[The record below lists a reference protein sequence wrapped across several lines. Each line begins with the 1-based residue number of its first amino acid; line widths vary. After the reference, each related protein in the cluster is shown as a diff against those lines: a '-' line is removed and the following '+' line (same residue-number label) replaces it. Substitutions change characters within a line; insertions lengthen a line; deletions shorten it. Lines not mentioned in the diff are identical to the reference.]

1 MRTSSTETQRS
12 LWDSDEE
19 SLEERRR
26 REDDLWSDHA
36 DSDFHQRDWRP
47 PSPSSPSLPPPPQED
62 DDDED
67 DLNNIIDVVVQTAVD
82 ASMEFAK
89 RVFQSAPLVTA
100 PVPPYVASYPQCQ
113 CYDIPHPPAL
123 PFQQQA
129 MTMPPPPPPPPP
141 QTTPMPAAQEYLPP
155 PPSPYHYNDAQQQT
169 PYHSSTYIRMG
180 DGSLRY
186 IYMGLDRPNSYD

>member
-36 DSDFHQRDWRP
+36 DSDFHQRDCRP
-47 PSPSSPSLPPPPQED
+47 PSPSSPSPSPPKEEEEE

-113 CYDIPHPPAL
+113 CYDIPPPPAL

-129 MTMPPPPPPPPP
+129 MTTPPPPPPPPPPP
-141 QTTPMPAAQEYLPP
+141 QTAPMPAAQEYLPP
-155 PPSPYHYNDAQQQT
+155 PPYHYNDVQQQT
-169 PYHSSTYIRMG
+169 PYHCSTYIRMG

-186 IYMGLDRPNSYD
+186 MGLDRPNGYD